1 MVQSVIK
8 GMIVRYKGPLR
19 SLYDLCWCDAEVSAM
34 ARNKQEHLETELVRY
49 KLQVSSLQDRL
60 DAVTKV

>member
-1 MVQSVIK
+1 
-8 GMIVRYKGPLR
+8 
-19 SLYDLCWCDAEVSAM
+19 M

-49 KLQVSSLQDRL
+49 KEQVSSLQDRL